1 MGRFIAAM
9 PLMLIVTFMPLG
21 FGQESKLAI
30 VDFERAVVQSKEGTK
45 GQEKFNAKTEEWNKK
60 VEAKQKEMEDAQTRL
75 RTQDRVLSEVA
86 RADLNRTITRVQ
98 TELTRMGEDA
108 QLELDALRMELLR
121 PTLELAQQVLN
132 AYAADKGYN
141 VVIDVSVPDGNVLF
155 YNKANDITADLIKA
169 IDAATP
175 AAATPAPATPAATA
189 PAPRP

>member
-9 PLMLIVTFMPLG
+9 PLVLIVMFMPLG
-21 FGQESKLAI
+21 FGQESKVAI
-30 VDFERAVVQSKEGTK
+30 VDFERAVVQSKEGVK
-45 GQEKFNAKTEEWNKK
+45 GQDRFNAKTEEWNKK
-60 VEAKQKEMEDAQTRL
+60 IEAKQKEMEDAQTRL

-108 QLELDALRMELLR
+108 QMELDALRMELLR
-121 PTLELAQQVLN
+121 PTLEVAQQVLN

-141 VVIDVSVPDGNVLF
+141 VVIDISVPDGNVLF
-155 YNKANDITADLIKA
+155 YNKANDITDDLIKA
-169 IDAATP
+169 IDSATP